1 MHARVCVRG
10 KCVCAHAQ
18 CVRMCSVCAR
28 VCVCVCEGE
37 VCVCAHV
44 HLWAGNLNFIA
55 IILRTD
61 TEMWTY
67 IYKKDIYCRIYY
79 SDQLDIN

>member
-1 MHARVCVRG
+1 MTRNNFHQINLNKQTKNLFIQEICI
-10 KCVCAHAQ
+10 KH
-18 CVRMCSVCAR
+18 
-28 VCVCVCEGE
+28 
-37 VCVCAHV
+37 HKNI
-44 HLWAGNLNFIA
+44 HILWAGNLNFIA